1 MFRKSGLFFRHWL
14 KTPKSVGAIVPSSD
28 ALAAAMARGVPK
40 RDGYVIELGG
50 GTGVITQGLLNSG
63 IKPEKLIVVERDPL
77 FHDLL
82 VKRFPKL
89 NIIKGNATDL
99 QSLVRPLGV
108 NQAIAIVSGLPLI
121 GMPKPVQHQ
130 IMNESKA
137 LIGAES
143 PFIQFT
149 YSLFCPLDREGFK
162 IHGRRLERV
171 FNNIPPA
178 SVWAYYKNP
187 SA

>member
-1 MFRKSGLFFRHWL
+1 MFRKTGIFFRHWL
-14 KTPKSVGAIVPSSD
+14 KTPKSVGAIVPSSE

-40 RDGYVIELGG
+40 KDGYVIELGG

-63 IKPEKLIVVERDPL
+63 VLPDKLIVIERDPL
-77 FHDLL
+77 FYDLL

-89 NIIKGNATDL
+89 NIIKGNATHL
-99 QSLVRPLGV
+99 QELVRPLGV
-108 NQAIAIVSGLPLI
+108 TQAIAIVSGLPLI
-121 GMPKPVQHQ
+121 GMAKPVQHK
-130 IMNESKA
+130 IMDEAKA
-137 LIGAES
+137 LMGPES

-149 YSLFCPLDREGFK
+149 YSLFCPLDRQGFK

-178 SVWAYYKNP
+178 SVWAYFKNP
-187 SA
+187 ET